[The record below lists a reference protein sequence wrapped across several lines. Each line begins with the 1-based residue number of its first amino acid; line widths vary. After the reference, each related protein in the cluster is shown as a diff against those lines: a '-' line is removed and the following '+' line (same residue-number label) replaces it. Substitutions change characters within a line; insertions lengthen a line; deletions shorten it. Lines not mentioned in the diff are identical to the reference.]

1 MSFVIYGREK
11 GEAFYKIADIVMGAI
26 VSATCWQM
34 FFHLRGL
41 I

>member
-11 GEAFYKIADIVMGAI
+11 GDAVYKIAAKEKGAM